1 MRIGDGVA
9 WTVSPTRVVAM
20 DLSHPGAH
28 PFVLEASAAVVW
40 EEIAD
45 EGPIRPDDLVLR
57 VAEAF
62 GIEAENIRDSI
73 AALLG
78 ELESRSLVVRCT
90 RASAGPDCTTQSSG
104 RGSMNG

>member
-20 DLSHPGAH
+20 DLSRPGAR

-45 EGPIRPDDLVLR
+45 EGSIRPDDLVLR
-57 VAEAF
+57 IAKTFDV
-62 GIEAENIRDSI
+62 EAESIRDSV
-73 AALLG
+73 ASLLA
-78 ELESRSLVVRCT
+78 ELESRSLVVR
-90 RASAGPDCTTQSSG
+90 
-104 RGSMNG
+104 